1 MKKAFVTVTGDDKV
15 GIIASVAVKLASYNT
30 NILDITQTVM
40 KDDVFVMIALVDMEA
55 ANVPF
60 HEMKEGLPSWARRW
74 ACPSASSGR
83 IFSARCT
90 RSDPGREEGKQ

>member
-30 NILDITQTVM
+30 NIFDITQTVM

-60 HEMKEGLPSWARRW
+60 HEMKEGLAQLGEEMGLSIRIQRED
-74 ACPSASSGR
+74 
-83 IFSARCT
+83 IFSAMH
-90 RSDPGREEGKQ
+90 KV